1 MAEYI
6 CDGCGEVNPVGTV
19 FCISCHAFLA
29 WDQVERDD
37 RPEVE
42 AAIDNPG
49 APTSATEQNVETRMV
64 PRIRVPATA
73 SEAKP
78 AAGFPSPQRVPTD
91 TTEGLFRIAAEQRE
105 VVVPPTGE
113 AAVLTLRVMNTS
125 AIVDGYVVESPDAPH
140 WLQVEPAQLRLLPG
154 SEEVLLA
161 RMRVSSTTLVP
172 AQQLHVT
179 LRIRSLSQAP
189 AQAELPVQV
198 TVPAIDAPVRL
209 HAEPS
214 VLRVRD
220 RDTASCTVV
229 VDNSMSN
236 QLVQLRFSG
245 FPLRLLDLSQD
256 RKCLDC
262 SP

>member
-1 MAEYI
+1 
-6 CDGCGEVNPVGTV
+6 
-19 FCISCHAFLA
+19 
-29 WDQVERDD
+29 
-37 RPEVE
+37 
-42 AAIDNPG
+42 
-49 APTSATEQNVETRMV
+49 
-64 PRIRVPATA
+64 
-73 SEAKP
+73 
-78 AAGFPSPQRVPTD
+78 
-91 TTEGLFRIAAEQRE
+91 
-105 VVVPPTGE
+105 
-113 AAVLTLRVMNTS
+113 
-125 AIVDGYVVESPDAPH
+125 
-140 WLQVEPAQLRLLPG
+140 
-154 SEEVLLA
+154 
-161 RMRVSSTTLVP
+161 MRVSSTTLVP

-189 AQAELPVQV
+189 AQAELPIQV